1 MKIRKELKE
10 EKKQKIV
17 CGDGEKK
24 EEKIVNLND
33 SVSLDE
39 YDHEDDK
46 DLGDY
51 YDEEVPHK

>member
-1 MKIRKELKE
+1 MKE
-10 EKKQKIV
+10 EKKEKLI
-17 CGDGEKK
+17 CPDGQKK
-24 EEKIVNLND
+24 EEKKKLVNLND